1 MAPRAGDKK
10 DAPNISKL
18 IADAETQYEVGNLDE
33 ALALASKALELT
45 GEGGDFELKA
55 LNLLGVLNVE
65 DGEVE
70 EARDYFLRAIK
81 LDEEGTL
88 DEKIGGGPEKFLFLA
103 QLSEEG
109 GQDSVQ
115 WFERGASAL
124 RKQIQTLNDVANKTP
139 EQQAALEEMQSKLGG
154 VLCAV
159 AEVYMTDLSWETDA
173 EQRCEA
179 LITEAMLIAP
189 EYPETWQTVANVRI
203 SQERLDEA
211 RTALKRS
218 LELWQDLPPE
228 HPSVPEFPTRVS
240 LARLLM
246 ETEMEEQ
253 ALSVLERLVTD
264 DDSSVEVWY
273 LGGWCLYVAGE
284 KLRDA
289 KPQQNGTEDA
299 SEEWKATW
307 GYARKWLT
315 QSLKLYE
322 LQEYED
328 DRLGEHAVELLQSI
342 NKELGEPPE
351 GEDEEEWSGI
361 SDDEDEDEDDDEE
374 MQD

>member
-10 DAPNISKL
+10 DAPNLSKL

-33 ALALASKALELT
+33 AIALASKALELT

-218 LELWQDLPPE
+218 LDLWQDLPPE

-284 KLRDA
+284 KLREA
-289 KPQQNGTEDA
+289 KPQQQNGTVGA

-361 SDDEDEDEDDDEE
+361 SDDEDEDDDEE

>member
-10 DAPNISKL
+10 DAPNLSKL

-33 ALALASKALELT
+33 AIALASKALELT

-81 LDEEGTL
+81 LDEEGVL

-189 EYPETWQTVANVRI
+189 SYPETWQTVANVRI

-246 ETEMEEQ
+246 ETEMQEQ

-284 KLRDA
+284 KLREA
-289 KPQQNGTEDA
+289 KPQQNGTEGTI
-299 SEEWKATW
+299 EEWKATW
-307 GYARKWLT
+307 GYSRKWLT

-361 SDDEDEDEDDDEE
+361 SDDEDEDDDEE